1 MLTVIALILIATP
14 ILLFGYA
21 YVGYPLLLKPLAAL
35 RRRQA
40 AAAAAAAPASA
51 SAAGEWPLVTI
62 TLPVYNEERSIASAI
77 DSLLAID
84 YPADRRQV
92 LVISDCS
99 SDRTD
104 EIVRSYAD
112 RGVELVRLAK
122 RGGKTAAENAAG
134 PAARGEIIVNTDA
147 TTRIPKHA
155 LKELVRAFQDPTVGV
170 ASGRD
175 VSAANAS
182 AAAGDG
188 RGGEAGY
195 VGYEMWVR
203 SLETQVGSIVG
214 ASGCFYGI
222 RRHIYDSGFPEA
234 LSRDFASALLAR
246 EAGYR
251 AVSVDAAICI
261 VPRTSSLQAEFR
273 RKIRTMAR
281 GLETLWFKR
290 HLMNPLTEGAFAF
303 MLISHKLCRWLVYV
317 TLPFAVLGLVI
328 LATQSWVG
336 AVLLGLTALGALVGW
351 LGLRMSAKQQLPAP
365 LALPSFIFA
374 ANLAGFLAWVKVL
387 RGEHNPVWE
396 PTRRPV

>member
-1 MLTVIALILIATP
+1 MLTALALFLVATP
-14 ILLFGYA
+14 ILMFGYA

-35 RRRQA
+35 RRRGA
-40 AAAAAAAPASA
+40 SAAAPR
-51 SAAGEWPLVTI
+51 AAADGAAAEWPTITI

-104 EIVRSYAD
+104 DIVRSYAD

-222 RRHIYDSGFPEA
+222 RRQIYDSTFPEA

-281 GLETLWFKR
+281 GLETLWYKR
-290 HLMNPLTEGAFAF
+290 HLMNPATEGAFAF

-317 TLPFAVLGLVI
+317 TLPLAMLGLVI
-328 LATQSWVG
+328 LATQSWIG
-336 AVLLGLTALGALVGW
+336 AALLGLTALGALVGW
-351 LGLRMSAKQQLPAP
+351 AGLRMSAKKELPS
-365 LALPSFIFA
+365 LIALPSFVFA
-374 ANLAGFLAWVKVL
+374 ANLAGLLAWVKVF
-387 RGEHNPVWE
+387 RGQHNPVWE